1 MIDIIY
7 DFIRNDLIGVNTT
20 ITGADNL
27 ALLLTWAVIIGL
39 FLILVRLVVWAFQL
53 PFKRSKFRG

>member
-20 ITGADNL
+20 IAGADNL